1 MKIEATINNKAKV
14 EIQPDAKKSLNGKIG
29 EEPYSISVFNADNNE
44 IELSYKD
51 KKRVG
56 RLLQFDLEKKEVVIK
71 IDGERLNVQ
80 LFDEYD
86 LLLKSMGMDASAAK
100 KVNELKAPMPG
111 VVLDVLVSV
120 GDSVEVETPLVVL
133 EAMKM
138 ENVLASPTAGIV
150 KDITVEKGNTVEK
163 NKILIHF
170 E

>member
-14 EIQPDAKKSLNGKIG
+14 EIQPDSKKSLTGKIG
-29 EEPYSISVFNADNNE
+29 GEPYSISVFNADKNE
-44 IELSYKD
+44 IELSFKD
-51 KKRVG
+51 KKRIG

-111 VVLDVLVSV
+111 VVLDVLVSI
-120 GDSVEVETPLVVL
+120 GESVEVEAPLVVL